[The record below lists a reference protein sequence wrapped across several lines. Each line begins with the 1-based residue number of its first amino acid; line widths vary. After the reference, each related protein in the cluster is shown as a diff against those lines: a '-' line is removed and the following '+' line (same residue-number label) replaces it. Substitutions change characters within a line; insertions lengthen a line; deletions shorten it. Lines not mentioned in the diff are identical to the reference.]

1 MVGPDLSNLPIFA
14 KLTPECRQQ
23 LSGCL
28 ITRDI
33 TAGQT
38 IVLEGGQAEA
48 CYFIRSGIF
57 RVLRTNHEG
66 KIQVLAR
73 LNPGEPIN
81 LISLLLPE
89 RINHASVEAL
99 NPASVLALTAQDFDV
114 LLVSCPEFS
123 TSLLKHFAQ
132 RISQMTDLAA
142 SLSLLPVRVRLARFL
157 IELANRTEKS
167 GEWTQDEIA
176 AQIGT
181 VRDMVG
187 RVLRDFEEQGLIVR
201 DRQQITLLNKAGL
214 MQEADLD

>member
-1 MVGPDLSNLPIFA
+1 MLGSDLSNLPIFS

-23 LSGCL
+23 LSRYL

-48 CYFIRSGIF
+48 CYFILSGMF

-66 KIQVLAR
+66 KIQILAR
-73 LNPGEPIN
+73 LTAGEPIN

-99 NPASVLALTAQDFDV
+99 TPASVLALTAQDFDA
-114 LLVSCPEFS
+114 LLASCPEFS

-157 IELANRTEKS
+157 IKLANGTENS
-167 GEWTQDEIA
+167 SEWTQEEIA

-181 VRDMVG
+181 VRDVVG
-187 RVLRDFEEQGLIVR
+187 RTLRDFEEQGLIAR
-201 DRQQITLLNKAGL
+201 DRQQITLLNKASL
-214 MQEADLD
+214 MQEADLV